1 MHKNTVTDIFPTL
14 TPERISVSPTR
25 RLLSLLNMML
35 DTEPSETLHH
45 QPELV
50 FLLYFTSV
58 LLGMSVS
65 CAASL
70 EVSKPLNGRAYISVG
85 CVSFQCL
92 VYSALPRGKP
102 LGPSLG
108 TKSGELPL
116 PAGHTPGFV
125 CSENT
130 KQLHS
135 SMAPQHKH
143 TVLR

>member
-50 FLLYFTSV
+50 FLLYFTSRSAGHV
-58 LLGMSVS
+58 CVMCGP
-65 CAASL
+65 L

-125 CSENT
+125 CSANT
-130 KQLHS
+130 EQLHS
-135 SMAPQHKH
+135 GMAPRHKH